1 MEHAYNLSPLDQY
14 TYRGYVNLL
23 FCFAETS
30 YGSNISAIE
39 HFRHGS
45 SRFALAFPV
54 VRGRVRLKPERG
66 HVEVT
71 YRENDVDPPFMVQDY
86 HDNSPSYDE
95 LRKSIFSIQGPKF
108 GGFSQ
113 RVENCDDAVI
123 AIKISLIHGGLIL
136 CFSAHHSFVDAVGI
150 GVLVRMYAAHCAR
163 RDIPQPELLSM
174 DRLAV
179 IKGSEMEDALKY
191 HGRLWIPAQSGA
203 STSPIPEPAPSHFL
217 MLSMNVEISE
227 DAIKQLKS
235 ECIEFAKI
243 KGSASYISA
252 LDAATALLF
261 ACIMRAREA
270 YLSADSVCTLNVAV
284 DCREKLLP
292 RLPKEYLGNCYA
304 GAMVYIPLAELL
316 AGLNQDSS
324 TTLANLAFQIRT
336 AILKVDNKLVRGYIT
351 MISVEPDIRR
361 TWSDAPSPPGP
372 SASIMASS
380 WAKIPVNAADFG
392 GDIGRPEAVRV
403 HLGHANQLCVQPQQV
418 KVNENES
425 LEFVGPLVFST
436 LIERGC
442 LETLKGDAMFR
453 RWFKIVDES
462 YV

>member
-1 MEHAYNLSPLDQY
+1 MEHAYNLSLLDQCA
-14 TYRGYVNLL
+14 YRGYLNLL

-30 YGSNISAIE
+30 YGSNISAVE

-45 SRFALAFPV
+45 SRFALAFSV
-54 VRGRVRLKPERG
+54 VRGRVRPKPERG

-71 YRENDVDPPFMVQDY
+71 YRENDADPPFMVQDY
-86 HDNSPSYDE
+86 RDNSPSYYE
-95 LRKSIFSIQGPKF
+95 IRKSTFSIQGPKF
-108 GGFSQ
+108 NGFSQ
-113 RVENCDDAVI
+113 GVENCDDAVM

-150 GVLVRMYAAHCAR
+150 GVLAGMYAAHCAG
-163 RDIPQPELLSM
+163 RDISQPELLRM
-174 DRLAV
+174 DRLAM

-191 HGRLWIPAQSGA
+191 HGRLWIPVQSGA
-203 STSPIPEPAPSHFL
+203 STSPVPEPAPSHFL

-235 ECIEFAKI
+235 ECIEFAKS

-270 YLSADSVCTLNVAV
+270 YLPVDSVCTLNVAV
-284 DCREKLLP
+284 DCRKKLLP
-292 RLPKEYLGNCYA
+292 PLPKEYLGNCVT
-304 GAMVYIPLAELL
+304 GTMVYIPLTELL

-336 AILKVDNKLVRGYIT
+336 AILKVDNKLMRGYIT
-351 MISVEPDIRR
+351 MIGVEPDIRR
-361 TWSDAPSPPGP
+361 AWSNAPSPPRP
-372 SASIMASS
+372 SPSIMTSS
-380 WAKIPVNAADFG
+380 WARVPVNAADFG
-392 GDIGRPEAVRV
+392 GNIGRPEAVRV
-403 HLGHANQLCVQPQQV
+403 HLGQADQLCAQPQRV

-425 LEFVGPLVFST
+425 LEFVGPLVFSA
-436 LIERGC
+436 LIERVC
-442 LETLKGDAMFR
+442 LETLKRDAMFK
-453 RWFKIVDES
+453 RWFNIVDEY